1 MRVLLSSNEES
12 QSLLCQN
19 IQEKKKLLKPFEMCG
34 FGKIGCLTVK
44 QL

>member
-19 IQEKKKLLKPFEMCG
+19 IQEKKLLKPFEMCG
-34 FGKIGCLTVK
+34 FGKIGCLMVK